1 MSLPVEL
8 VGEEPPLELPPRA
21 ALISSV
27 SPLEVARGANGG
39 RSHEGRAV
47 LAPQVAK
54 TRSRCGVAGGA
65 VATRQ
70 GPFGCTVAG
79 ESGDW
84 QVPRVAVGR
93 LPPLAQGWLRWMV
106 LRSV

>member
-1 MSLPVEL
+1 MSLSVEL
-8 VGEEPPLELPPRA
+8 VGEEPPFELPPQA

-27 SPLEVARGANGG
+27 LPLDVAWGANGG

-54 TRSRCGVAGGA
+54 SRSRCGVAGGA

-70 GPFGCTVAG
+70 GPFECTLAE

-84 QVPRVAVGR
+84 QVPRVAVGQ
-93 LPPLAQGWLRWMV
+93 LLPLAQGWLLWMV
-106 LRSV
+106 LFSV

>member
-1 MSLPVEL
+1 MWEAALSLPVEL
-8 VGEEPPLELPPRA
+8 VGEESPLELPPRVA
-21 ALISSV
+21 MISSV

-65 VATRQ
+65 VATLQ
-70 GPFGCTVAG
+70 GIFGCTVTG
-79 ESGDW
+79 ELGD
-84 QVPRVAVGR
+84 
-93 LPPLAQGWLRWMV
+93 
-106 LRSV
+106 

>member
-1 MSLPVEL
+1 MLLSVEL
-8 VGEEPPLELPPRA
+8 VGEEPPLELPPGA

-27 SPLEVARGANGG
+27 SPLEVARGSNRG

-47 LAPQVAK
+47 LAPQVSK